1 MKSQEAPTLLS
12 AARLKKQ
19 SDPSHLGKPALI
31 SPDSWLMAVKKLA
44 TIGEN
49 AMSYRLFFTALVSV
63 STVFAPAQANDP
75 ADAHPDASKAL
86 SLTIYGDKRALVED
100 VRDIRFAG
108 GEEVVEL
115 PGVSSAILPQ
125 SVTIK
130 AANMEIIE
138 QNFDFDLLTP
148 EKLMEKAVGEFVEI
162 VKTNPATG
170 REMRETA
177 KVLSVNNGVVI
188 QVGDRIEV
196 LRDDKIPTRVI
207 FPKVPENLRASP
219 TLSLRVD
226 ASAGTRE
233 ANMTYISSGLTWKTD
248 YVVMFAE
255 AAKKMSLQGWATIDN
270 TTNTT
275 FHDAEI
281 AVVAGHVNKASGHNR
296 YNNNRQNYN
305 QRRGGI
311 EAGSADR
318 IGDNYIYT
326 LPGQTTLASKQ
337 KKQISF
343 VDAEAI
349 KAEKVYEYR
358 NNGYATNKNPVN
370 VDSRIA
376 FSNSSAA
383 GMGEALPAGTV
394 RVYTEDKN
402 GKAQFI
408 GENTIG
414 HIAAGSDISMKIGN
428 AFDITVKP
436 TLIKNNKVSNF
447 VSEYEMLLEV
457 RNASRKDVKVN
468 IYQNLAQYWSDYE
481 VLEESVDST
490 RKDASTLLWTVD
502 VPSQGQTDLIYKIR
516 ETRPW

>member
-1 MKSQEAPTLLS
+1 
-12 AARLKKQ
+12 
-19 SDPSHLGKPALI
+19 
-31 SPDSWLMAVKKLA
+31 
-44 TIGEN
+44 
-49 AMSYRLFFTALVSV
+49 MSYRFFFTALFGASAVLG
-63 STVFAPAQANDP
+63 AAHANDP

-100 VRDIRFAG
+100 VRDIRFSG
-108 GEEVVEL
+108 GEEVIEL

-130 AANMEIIE
+130 ATNMEIIE

-148 EKLMEKAVGEFVEI
+148 AKLMEKAVGEYVEI

-170 REMRETA
+170 EEIRETA

-226 ASAGTRE
+226 AGAGTRE

-248 YVVMFAE
+248 YVVVFDE
-255 AAKKMSLQGWATIDN
+255 AAKEMSLQGWATIDN

-281 AVVAGHVNKASGHNR
+281 AVVAGHVNKAGQNR
-296 YNNNRQNYN
+296 YNNRHNYG

-343 VDAEAI
+343 VDADAI
-349 KAEKVYEYR
+349 RAEKVYEYR
-358 NNGYATNKNPVN
+358 NSGYATNQNPVN

-408 GENTIG
+408 GENNIG

-447 VSEYEMLLEV
+447 VTEYEMLMEV

-468 IYQNLAQYWSDYE
+468 VYQNLAQYWSDYE
-481 VLEESVDST
+481 VLEESLDST
-490 RKDASTLLWTVD
+490 RKDATTLLWTVD
-502 VPSQGQTDLIYKIR
+502 VPSEGETNLTYKIR